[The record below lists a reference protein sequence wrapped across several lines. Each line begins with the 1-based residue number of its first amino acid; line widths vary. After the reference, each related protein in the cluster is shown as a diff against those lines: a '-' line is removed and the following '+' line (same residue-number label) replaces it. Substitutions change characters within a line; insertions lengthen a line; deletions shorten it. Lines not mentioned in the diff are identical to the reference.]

1 MQNISLR
8 VVDSHWA
15 TARTVTKGSETVNRK
30 SIRNT
35 AEVLSRTIDRCK
47 SDDPLLMRKSIRMED
62 TFYRKNSPDE
72 DIVKLEFGME
82 AEHYV
87 IVAAAVALGALVM
100 WKIARAARR
109 SAEKRRIKQKM
120 CRKAN

>member
-1 MQNISLR
+1 MNQKSIKN
-8 VVDSHWA
+8 
-15 TARTVTKGSETVNRK
+15 TAR
-30 SIRNT
+30 I
-35 AEVLSRTIDRCK
+35 LSRTIDKCK
-47 SDDPLLMRKSIRMED
+47 PADPMLMRKSIRMED
-62 TFYRKNSPDE
+62 TFYRKNSPNE

-109 SAEKRRIKQKM
+109 SAEKRRIRKNM
-120 CRKAN
+120 CRKES